1 MQTESQKLRE
11 LTSMGLF
18 DPKAG
23 AHGLGESGGDQGCVV
38 LSRSEDT
45 QDLKLGLGSTIPWK

>member
-1 MQTESQKLRE
+1 
-11 LTSMGLF
+11 MGLF

-23 AHGLGESGGDQGCVV
+23 AHGLGESGGDQGCAV

-45 QDLKLGLGSTIPWK
+45 QDLQLGLVPLSHGNEFQLQNT